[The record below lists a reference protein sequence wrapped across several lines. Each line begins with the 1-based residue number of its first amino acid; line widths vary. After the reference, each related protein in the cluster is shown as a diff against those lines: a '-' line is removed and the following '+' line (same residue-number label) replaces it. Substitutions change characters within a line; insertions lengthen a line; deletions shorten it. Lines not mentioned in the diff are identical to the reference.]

1 MIYLQGIK
9 DFINMKSLIYCVKY
23 MLYRNNK
30 YEWLI
35 VGGRRHHPK
44 LGDLKELQVDIKQSL
59 PNFKK
64 AFETFNEDLFGDTE

>member
-1 MIYLQGIK
+1 
-9 DFINMKSLIYCVKY
+9 

-64 AFETFNEDLFGDTE
+64 AFETFNEDLFGDTD